1 LSGAHPSIPPT
12 SPAEESALRQ
22 RLGPRLHAKRLRRQ
36 SDKLARLIHQG
47 EGVFKLERIF
57 PFDPFLSALLRLLGV
72 HEKLRANFLAVRLVE
87 REWKFPNLPPFFD
100 GFRLLQLSDLHA
112 DLDPALTP
120 AIVAL
125 VASTPHDAAVITG
138 DYRDGLEGDFSTSMA
153 EVAKI
158 CAPLAPQRF
167 GILGNHDFLEMVPA
181 LERNGLPVL
190 LNESAEIP
198 RGPESIWIAGI
209 DDPHFYKTDNIPA
222 ARRGIP
228 DRAFSILLSH
238 SPENHREA
246 AVHGFDLML
255 SGHTHG
261 GQICLPGGR
270 HIVVPCRVARRFVG
284 GPWTHGRLQ
293 GYTSPGTGACG
304 VPARWNCP
312 PEATLHI
319 LRRDEG

>member
-1 LSGAHPSIPPT
+1 MSGGHPTIP
-12 SPAEESALRQ
+12 SPLPEEISALRE
-22 RLGPRLHAKRLRRQ
+22 RLGPRLHAKRLQRQ
-36 SDKLARLIHQG
+36 ADKLARLIHQG
-47 EGVFKLERIF
+47 EGIFKLEKIF
-57 PFDPFLSALLRLLGV
+57 PFDPFLAALLRLLGLR
-72 HEKLRANFLAVRLVE
+72 EKWRAAFLDVRVVE
-87 REWKFPNLPPFFD
+87 RQWKFPNLPPFFD

-120 AIVAL
+120 VVAEL
-125 VASTPHDAAVITG
+125 VSRTPHDAAVVTG
-138 DYRDGLEGDFSTSMA
+138 DYRDGIEGDFAASME

-158 CAPLAPQRF
+158 CAPLAKTRY
-167 GILGNHDFLEMVPA
+167 GILGNHDFLEMVPP
-181 LERNGLPVL
+181 LERAGLPIL
-190 LNESAEIP
+190 LNEAAEIT
-198 RGPESIWIAGI
+198 RGSESIWISGI

-228 DRAFSILLSH
+228 GRAFSILLSH

-261 GQICLPGGR
+261 GQICFPGGR
-270 HIVVPCRVARRFVG
+270 HIVVPCRVPRRFVSG
-284 GPWTHGRLQ
+284 RWTHGALQ

-312 PEATLHI
+312 PEITLHI